1 MHTITQQSTAE
12 RLVVRAGYLVL
23 WLGELTTALV
33 WHATA
38 RLVTWQERAR
48 ERSRLASLDDHLLRD
63 MGVSRSE
70 VDFESRKH
78 FWEA

>member
-23 WLGELTTALV
+23 WLGELSVALV

-48 ERSRLASLDDHLLRD
+48 EGRRLASLDDYLLRD
-63 MGVSRSE
+63 MGLSRSQID
-70 VDFESRKH
+70 VESRKH
-78 FWEA
+78 FWQS

>member
-1 MHTITQQSTAE
+1 MHTISQQSTAE

-23 WLGELTTALV
+23 WLGELTAALV
-33 WHATA
+33 LYATA

-48 ERSRLASLDDHLLRD
+48 ERRRLAGLDDFLLRD
-63 MGVSRSE
+63 MGLSRSQVE
-70 VDFESRKH
+70 FESRKH

>member
-1 MHTITQQSTAE
+1 MHTITPQTTAE

-23 WLGELTTALV
+23 WLGELVAALV